1 MIVPTANYLTTRQQ
15 KLLVSFIILI
25 LGPMLLFR
33 LVVNPQF
40 LTTYFLE
47 STIANENLA
56 LLRASSMMAL
66 KVICC
71 LAPGTSKEQ
80 VLALVGAPRFKEKK
94 LNFPGCHQ
102 SLTKADEVWFYEIA
116 PHALVLVCFQG
127 DHCYSARTFEGRE
140 DLDYTEWKVGQI
152 KTRGIG
158 MTQKE
163 LEAWLGNCF
172 VENPE
177 FVRMVL
183 TATGN
188 RHSSKTAWTDHPG
201 DFYTSSGSVIVLE
214 MREGRCISAE
224 SYGVFY

>member
-1 MIVPTANYLTTRQQ
+1 MIVQTPNYMTNWQRMLTM
-15 KLLVSFIILI
+15 SFVMQMI
-25 LGPMLLFR
+25 LFR

-47 STIANENLA
+47 SNISDENA
-56 LLRASSMMAL
+56 LLLCAPSMISL
-66 KVICC
+66 EVVCG
-71 LAPGTSKEQ
+71 LAPGTSKGQ
-80 VLALVGAPRFKEKK
+80 VLALLGAPRFKEKK

-172 VENPE
+172 IENPE

-188 RHSSKTAWTDHPG
+188 RPSPKTAWTDHPG

-214 MREGRCISAE
+214 MREGRCISAT
-224 SYGVFY
+224 SCVVFH